1 MPDVRLALRSF
12 RQHPGFSA
20 LAVLIIALG
29 AGANASVFSVVKA
42 VLIEPLPYA
51 RPDELIAI
59 WPDRFVS
66 NADVDFL
73 RTRARSFVQVASSS
87 PGWTMSLVG
96 AGDAQRVTATKVSA
110 NAFDT
115 LGVRPWLGRTFAS
128 DEDRPGRN
136 RVAILSHALWQSK
149 FRGEPAAVGHVVTLE
164 NAPHEIIGVMGPEF
178 ELLGRDAEIW
188 MPLPFDRTSRFWTGT
203 VSQGIARLRAGISVD
218 ATARELRSLVPE
230 WRRAL
235 GYEQDWGQGATVAP
249 LRDRVVG
256 DVRQPLVIL
265 IGAVGLIVMLT
276 ASNVGTLLL
285 GRHVA
290 RRREMAVR
298 GALGASSWRLA
309 RQAATESAVLAVVGS
324 AAGIAVAHVTL
335 PALVRLLP
343 PDMPR
348 VAAMDIDPF
357 VLAAVVAASLISVLA
372 FGTLPSL
379 AGVRPSLQPLL
390 RLGSQSETRAGR
402 RTLNV
407 LVIGQ
412 LAVAIVLGVAAALMV
427 RSLLALQNV
436 HPGFEASPVL
446 TLKLQPSN
454 NLFGDSVARSASY
467 YDRMFDR
474 VAAVTGVARVAAINH
489 LPLSGYNW
497 NTTVT
502 LDERPL
508 PPGVS
513 PPMVRWRMIHGPYFE
528 AMQIP
533 LLAGRSFTSH
543 DTDDTPS
550 VAIVNE
556 AFARRF
562 LDGVRGAVGRTI
574 RTGTGRT
581 RVLVVGVA
589 GDVRHVSLSQQPAP
603 EMYRPYAQSFVL
615 PMALVMRTD
624 DAPMRTAAS
633 VREAV
638 WAVDRSVAIADMLPL
653 TTLLRESL
661 GQPRLLA
668 TLLLVFASVGLAIV
682 LSGVYGVV
690 AYSVRRR
697 EREMGIRLAL
707 GAAPASVGWLVVR
720 QGVVFAVAGLTLGV
734 PISLALSGLLRSQLF
749 GIQPR
754 DPATVTGLCALVA
767 ATTVAAT
774 LFPAIR
780 AQRVDP
786 AAVLKSE

>member
-1 MPDVRLALRSF
+1 MRGPTSSSPSGLM
-12 RQHPGFSA
+12 
-20 LAVLIIALG
+20 
-29 AGANASVFSVVKA
+29 ASS
-42 VLIEPLPYA
+42 
-51 RPDELIAI
+51 
-59 WPDRFVS
+59 
-66 NADVDFL
+66 
-73 RTRARSFVQVASSS
+73 RTLTSTSCARARSLTQVGGSS

-96 AGDAQRVTATKVSA
+96 AGDPQRVTATKTSA
-110 NAFDT
+110 NAFDV
-115 LGVRPWLGRTFAS
+115 LGVRAVLGRTFGT

-149 FRGEPAAVGHVVTLE
+149 FRGDPAAVGGIVTLE
-164 NAPHEIIGVMGPEF
+164 NAPHEIIGVMGPDF
-178 ELLGRDAEIW
+178 ELLGREAELW

-203 VSQGIARLRAGISVD
+203 VAQGIARLRGGVDVD
-218 ATARELRSLVPE
+218 AAARELRSLVPE

-235 GYEQDWGQGATVAP
+235 GYEEDWGQEATVAP

-290 RRREMAVR
+290 RWREMAVR

-309 RQAATESAVLAVVGS
+309 RRAATESAALGIIGA
-324 AAGIAVAHVTL
+324 AAGVAVARLTL

-348 VAAMDIDPF
+348 VASIDIDPF
-357 VLAAVVAASLISVLA
+357 VLAAVVAASAISVLA

-379 AGVRPSLQPLL
+379 IAVRPSLQPLL
-390 RLGSQSETRAGR
+390 RLGAQSETRAGR
-402 RTLNV
+402 RTLDV

-412 LAVAIVLGVAAALMV
+412 LAVAIMLGVAATLTV
-427 RSLLALQNV
+427 RSLRALQGV
-436 HPGFEASPVL
+436 HPGFEASHVL

-454 NLFGDSVARSASY
+454 NLFGDSVARSAAY
-467 YDRMFDR
+467 YDRVFDR
-474 VAAVTGVARVAAINH
+474 VAAVTGVMHVAAINH

-497 NTTVT
+497 STTVT

-513 PPMVRWRMIHGPYFE
+513 PPAVKWRMIHGAYFE

-533 LLAGRSFTSH
+533 LLAGRPFSAH

-556 AFARRF
+556 TFARRF

-581 RVLVVGVA
+581 QVLVVGVT
-589 GDVRHVSLSQQPAP
+589 GDVRHVSLSQHPDP

-615 PMALVMRTD
+615 PLALVVRTD
-624 DAPMRTAAS
+624 DAPMRATAS

-638 WAVDRSVAIADMLPL
+638 WAVDRSVAVADMMPL
-653 TTLLRESL
+653 AVVLRESL
-661 GQPRLLA
+661 GRPRLLA

-697 EREMGIRLAL
+697 EREIGIRLAL

-720 QGVVFAVAGLTLGV
+720 QGLVYAVAGLSLGV
-734 PISLALSGLLRSQLF
+734 PIALALAGLLRGQLF
-749 GIQPR
+749 GIGPR
-754 DPATVTGLCALVA
+754 DPATFAGLCAVVTI
-767 ATTVAAT
+767 ATIAAT
-774 LFPAIR
+774 LVPALR
-780 AQRVDP
+780 AQRADP
-786 AAVLKSE
+786 AAVLKAE